1 MKKKNIV
8 SGVVPD
14 TKEISKAALRRER
27 RKAATRRDIRAY
39 WLRVYRNCRKRYAIN
54 QEWQHL
60 LWHDAETINS
70 FLGLSGQNWYGL
82 ELAREEAEREA
93 DRVFGAMRNAWHRY
107 SVA

>member
-1 MKKKNIV
+1 MKKKKIV
-8 SGVVPD
+8 SGIVPD
-14 TKEISKAALRRER
+14 TKEISKAAIRRER

-39 WLRVYRNCRKRYAIN
+39 WLRVYRDCQKQYAIN

-60 LWHDAETINS
+60 LWHDEETING

-82 ELAREEAEREA
+82 ELAREEAEREE
-93 DRVFGAMRNAWHRY
+93 DRIFGAMRNAWHRY